1 MQWPDDAAFEA
12 DLRSALALNADERA
26 LLGSLALATSWQ
38 RAATPWGKRMG
49 WLSLTLVLA
58 AAAAWVLVGPLVAT
72 LLEPIARL
80 GVGAM
85 LLRFALT
92 VAWAAGESVLTLAA
106 NPALSL
112 SLPILAVIGLALLA
126 WPRWA
131 PKPIPTYV

>member
-1 MQWPDDAAFEA
+1 MAT
-12 DLRSALALNADERA
+12 RA
-26 LLGSLALATSWQ
+26 S
-38 RAATPWGKRMG
+38 PWGKRVG

-58 AAAAWVLVGPLVAT
+58 ATAAWVLVGPLVAT
-72 LLEPIARL
+72 LLAPIARL

-131 PKPIPTYV
+131 PKPIPSYL

>member
-1 MQWPDDAAFEA
+1 MQWPDDGAFEA
-12 DLRSALALNADERA
+12 DLRSALALDADELA
-26 LLGSLALATSWQ
+26 LMGSLALSTAWQ
-38 RAATPWGKRMG
+38 RAATPWGKRVG

-92 VAWAAGESVLTLAA
+92 VAWAATDSVLTLAA

-131 PKPIPTYV
+131 PKPIPSYL